1 MAGLRLGDIARLRRS
16 LRKPRTAIERHEA
29 PGGVLRARTYE
40 PRGVLEPSACMRC
53 VALVGIELV
62 EVRIHDDTGVEP

>member
-1 MAGLRLGDIARLRRS
+1 MARLRLGDIARLRRS

-53 VALVGIELV
+53 IALVGIELV

>member
-1 MAGLRLGDIARLRRS
+1 MAGLRLRDIARLRRS

-40 PRGVLEPSACMRC
+40 PRGVLEPSACMRRI
-53 VALVGIELV
+53 ALVGIELV

>member
-53 VALVGIELV
+53 ITLVGIELV